1 MEIGNANNVML
12 GVDQVVSLRCDLTE
26 VPESMTATYS
36 NKQSGK
42 YMKFWVTVTVSIS
55 DKVRIKISSGGKE
68 LASTD
73 MPL

>member
-1 MEIGNANNVML
+1 M
-12 GVDQVVSLRCDLTE
+12 VSLRCDLTE
-26 VPESMTATYS
+26 VPEGMVKEFH

-68 LASTD
+68 LASAD
-73 MPL
+73 LSL

>member
-1 MEIGNANNVML
+1 
-12 GVDQVVSLRCDLTE
+12 VSLRCDLAE
-26 VPESMTATYS
+26 VPESMAATYQ

-42 YMKFWVTVTVSIS
+42 YMKFWVTVTVSVS

-73 MPL
+73 LPL